1 MARDRGESKLAA
13 RQFAHLRGAA
23 RGRNVLWIILESTGA
38 SYLGSYGAEPDP
50 TPKLSALAE
59 HAVIFDR
66 AYCAYPESIKGLFS
80 MLCAAHPVPYLH
92 VSEYVSGRRECSS
105 VVEVLGRAGYRTGFF
120 HSGRFRY
127 LGMYALPQ
135 CDAGRNY

>member
-59 HAVIFDR
+59 HAVIF
-66 AYCAYPESIKGLFS
+66 ESCL
-80 MLCAAHPVPYLH
+80 LRVPREHQGIVLD
-92 VSEYVSGRRECSS
+92 VVRGTSGA
-105 VVEVLGRAGYRTGFF
+105 VLARLRI
-120 HSGRFRY
+120 RFW
-127 LGMYALPQ
+127 
-135 CDAGRNY
+135 